1 MTMPFLQIQDAI
13 SVSTLPHP
21 ISMFF
26 IGVTFIISI
35 YLYMELMKLRG
46 EVRATIKENNE
57 IKQKLHDTKLE
68 VERVV
73 SELSKKVDSRVDKAL
88 DSLKK
93 VIGK

>member
-1 MTMPFLQIQDAI
+1 MPFLQIQDAI
-13 SVSTLPHP
+13 TVSTLPHP

-46 EVRATIKENNE
+46 EVRATMKENNE

>member
-1 MTMPFLQIQDAI
+1 MPFLIIQDAI
-13 SVSTLPHP
+13 TVSTLPHP

-73 SELSKKVDSRVDKAL
+73 GELSKKVDSRVDKAL

>member
-1 MTMPFLQIQDAI
+1 MPFLQIQDAI

>member
-1 MTMPFLQIQDAI
+1 MPFLQIQDAI
-13 SVSTLPHP
+13 TVSTLPHP

-26 IGVTFIISI
+26 IGVTFIVSI

>member
-1 MTMPFLQIQDAI
+1 MTFLQIQDAI
-13 SVSTLPHP
+13 TVSTLPHP

-35 YLYMELMKLRG
+35 YLYLDVVKLRG

-57 IKQKLHDTKLE
+57 IKEKLHNTKIE
-68 VERVV
+68 VDRVV

-88 DSLKK
+88 DSLKRVVQK
-93 VIGK
+93 

>member
-1 MTMPFLQIQDAI
+1 MTFLQVQDAI

-26 IGVTFIISI
+26 IGVTFIVSI
-35 YLYMELMKLRG
+35 YLYLDVVKLRG

-57 IKQKLHDTKLE
+57 IKEKLHNTKIE
-68 VERVV
+68 VDRVV

-88 DSLKK
+88 DSLKRVVQK
-93 VIGK
+93 

>member
-1 MTMPFLQIQDAI
+1 MKFLIIQDAVT
-13 SVSTLPHP
+13 VSTLPHP

-26 IGVTFIISI
+26 IGVTFIISL
-35 YLYMELMKLRG
+35 YLYFEVIRLRG
-46 EVRATIKENNE
+46 EVRATMKENGE

-68 VERVV
+68 VDRSVG
-73 SELSKKVDSRVDKAL
+73 ELTKKVDSRVDKAL

>member
-1 MTMPFLQIQDAI
+1 MTFLAVQDAI

-26 IGVTFIISI
+26 IGVTFIISL
-35 YLYMELMKLRG
+35 YLYMEFLKLLN
-46 EVRATIKENNE
+46 EIRATMKE
-57 IKQKLHDTKLE
+57 LLE
-68 VERVV
+68 VKERIHTTKVEVDKAV

-93 VIGK
+93 QSQK

>member
-1 MTMPFLQIQDAI
+1 MTFLNTQDAI
-13 SVSTLPHP
+13 TVSTLPHP

-35 YLYMELMKLRG
+35 YLYLELVKLRG
-46 EVRATIKENNE
+46 EVRATMKENGE
-57 IKQKLHDTKLE
+57 VKEKLRNTQIE
-68 VERVV
+68 VNRQVT
-73 SELSKKVDSRVDKAL
+73 ELSKKVDSRVDRAL